1 MLNLKEKNQFS
12 KFMGIILWVWDR
24 NKRDFQSDI
33 WRKQNNT
40 CYTISWNI
48 VYVFLEYKH
57 SIVSYKIR
65 VGYITL

>member
-40 CYTISWNI
+40 CYTIYNVMYPTVI
-48 VYVFLEYKH
+48 L
-57 SIVSYKIR
+57 
-65 VGYITL
+65 